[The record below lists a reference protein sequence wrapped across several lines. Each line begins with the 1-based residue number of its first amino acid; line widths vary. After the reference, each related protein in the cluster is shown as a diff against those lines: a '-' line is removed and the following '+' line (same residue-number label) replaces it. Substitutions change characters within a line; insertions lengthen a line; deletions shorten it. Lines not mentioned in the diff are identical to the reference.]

1 MAAVQQTWR
10 WDPDS
15 FVRAWEAGVFGD
27 QRVEMIEGAVVP
39 VVIGMWHGI
48 VTMRVARLLPEGED
62 SSWRALAASLPYGGS
77 VPDPDCWVLRRG
89 AEPVASLG
97 KRLSRWSPDDVGLVV
112 EVADESLSTDL
123 GVKSEVYGGGGVPT
137 YWVVHRSGVEVFTD
151 PHPRGYHQRHLVPR
165 GERVDVPYLP
175 RTTLAVDDLLDVD

>member
-15 FVRAWEAGVFGD
+15 FVRAWEADVFGD

-39 VVIGMWHGI
+39 VVIGMWHGT
-48 VTMRVARLLPEGED
+48 VTAKVTRLLPEGDD
-62 SSWRALAASLPYGGS
+62 SSWLVLSASLPYGGS
-77 VPDPDCWVLRRG
+77 VPDPDCWVLRRS
-89 AEPVASLG
+89 AKPVGSLG
-97 KRLSRWSPDDVGLVV
+97 ERLSRWAPEDVGLVV

-137 YWVVHRSGVEVFTD
+137 YWVVHRGGVEVFTD
-151 PHPRGYHQRHLVPR
+151 PHPRGYGSRRLVSP
-165 GERVDVPYLP
+165 GEWVAVPYLP
-175 RTTLAVDDLLDVD
+175 GQTLAVDDLLDVG